1 MGFKLAQATPTKPPL
16 KDRIAELR
24 AEIDALIDELAEK
37 DMGCGLPLQWLRN
50 DLTKLAPSCQ
60 CSQYLIHEEKLK

>member
-1 MGFKLAQATPTKPPL
+1 MGYKLAQQTPNKPPL
-16 KDRIAELR
+16 KDRIEALR
-24 AEIDALIDELAEK
+24 AEIDAHIDELAAK